1 MHRFWETN
9 IRPILTGMNIKKL
22 VEIGAHSGAN
32 TVKLLE
38 YCRET
43 NGKLFVIDPK
53 PLFDANTLTS
63 QYGSELYLIKNLSLN
78 VLPFL
83 TDYDAVLLDGDHNWY
98 TVYHELK
105 MIEQN
110 AINRGKFP
118 LVFVH
123 DIEWPYA
130 RRDLYYSPE
139 SIPEPFRKPYAK
151 KGMLPGLS
159 ELIENDGV
167 NFVLN
172 NALYEGGERNG
183 VLTAVEDFLKETELP
198 ISFYQVSGS
207 NGLGILVP
215 SDISMDEYI
224 TF

>member
-1 MHRFWETN
+1 
-9 IRPILTGMNIKKL
+9 MNIKKL

-38 YCRET
+38 YCSKT

-83 TDYDAVLLDGDHNWY
+83 ADYDAVLLDGDHNWY

-110 AINRGKFP
+110 AIIRGNFP
-118 LVFVH
+118 LVFIH

-139 SIPEPFRKPYAK
+139 SIPEPFRKPYAQ

-183 VLTAVEDFLKETELP
+183 VLTAVEDFLKETKLS

-215 SDISMDEYI
+215 SDISMAEYI